1 MLARPIPA
9 DLKPWALEALGT
21 VGEASAPALEIIA
34 GDASNRRY
42 FRLET
47 PKGSYIVVD
56 APPSTE
62 KNTEFSR
69 IHQLLNGAKI
79 RVPAMLAMD
88 LDRGYML
95 LEDLGDRVLLP
106 ELSATSV
113 DDYYRSCLH
122 ILTGFRT
129 IQAESEVLPR
139 YDRALLT
146 EELSRFPEWFVSAL
160 LAYQCDDTERALVE
174 RLGGL
179 LIDNALAQPQG
190 FVHRDFHSRNL
201 MLVGQGNLAVIDF
214 QDAVYG
220 PVTYDLA
227 SLLKDCYI
235 RWPRPQVCRWALAYR
250 DELVASKVIPLITDR
265 DFLRWFD
272 LMGLQRHIKVLGT
285 FARLYLRDGKAS
297 YLDDLP
303 MVVQY
308 VQETLNLYAE
318 SQPAVAEFKDWFEDK
333 LMPLISLQS
342 WGKSL

>member
-9 DLKPWALEALGT
+9 DLKPWAQEALGL
-21 VGEASAPALEIIA
+21 VAEASTPALEIIA

-42 FRLET
+42 FRLAT
-47 PKGSYIVVD
+47 PRGSYVVVD

-69 IHQLLNGAKI
+69 VHQLLQSARI

-88 LDRGYML
+88 LGRGYML

-106 ELSATSV
+106 ELDETSV
-113 DDYYRSCLH
+113 DGYYQSCFQ
-122 ILTGFRT
+122 ILAQFRT
-129 IQAESEVLPR
+129 IQPESELLPR
-139 YDRALLT
+139 YDRPLLT
-146 EELSRFPEWFVSAL
+146 EELSRFPEWFVASL
-160 LAYQCDDTERALVE
+160 LSYPCDDAERALVE
-174 RLGGL
+174 RLAGL

-201 MLVGQGNLAVIDF
+201 MLVGQRDLAVIDF

-220 PVTYDLA
+220 PITYDLA

-235 RWPRPQVCRWALAYR
+235 RWPRAQVCRWALAYR
-250 DELVASKVIPLITDR
+250 DELVASQILAPTADR

-285 FARLYLRDGKAS
+285 FARLYLRNHKAA

-303 MVVQY
+303 MVIQY
-308 VQETLNLYAE
+308 VQETLHLYAE
-318 SQPAVAEFKDWFEDK
+318 SEPAVAEFKDWFDDR
-333 LMPLISLQS
+333 LMPLVGLQS
-342 WGKSL
+342 WGGTE

>member
-9 DLKPWALEALGT
+9 DLKPWAQDALGII
-21 VGEASAPALEIIA
+21 GEAPTPALEIIA

-42 FRLET
+42 FRLQT
-47 PKGSYIVVD
+47 PQGSYVVVD

-62 KNTEFSR
+62 KNTEFSH
-69 IHQLLNGAKI
+69 IQQLLQGAQI
-79 RVPAMLAMD
+79 RVPAMLALD
-88 LDRGYML
+88 LERGYML
-95 LEDLGDRVLLP
+95 LEDLGDQVLLP
-106 ELSATSV
+106 ELGETSV
-113 DDYYRSCLH
+113 DGYYGTCFQL
-122 ILTGFRT
+122 LAGFRT
-129 IQAESEVLPR
+129 IQAESDILPR

-146 EELSRFPEWFVSAL
+146 EELSRFPQWFVSAL
-160 LAYQCDDTERALVE
+160 LAYQCDDTELAVVE
-174 RLGGL
+174 SLASL

-201 MLVGQGNLAVIDF
+201 MLVGQGELAVIDF

-235 RWPRPQVCRWALAYR
+235 RWPRAQVCRWALVYR
-250 DELVASKVIPLITDR
+250 DELVSIQVIAPMADQ

-285 FARLYLRDGKAS
+285 FARLYLRDHKAS

-303 MVVQY
+303 MVVHY
-308 VQETLNLYAE
+308 VQETLSLYAE

-333 LMPLISLQS
+333 LMPLISLQP
-342 WGKSL
+342 WGGSP

>member
-9 DLKPWALEALGT
+9 DLKPWAQEALGL
-21 VGEASAPALEIIA
+21 VGEAPTAALEIIA

-47 PKGSYIVVD
+47 PKGSYVVVD
-56 APPSTE
+56 APPNTE

-69 IHQLLNGAKI
+69 IHQLLQGAQI

-88 LDRGYML
+88 LERGYML

-106 ELSATSV
+106 ELGETSV
-113 DDYYRSCLH
+113 DGYYRTCFQ
-122 ILTGFRT
+122 ILRGFRA
-129 IQAESEVLPR
+129 IQAESDLLPR

-160 LAYQCDDTERALVE
+160 LAYQCDDTELVLIE
-174 RLGGL
+174 KFAGL
-179 LIDNALAQPQG
+179 LIENALDQPQG

-201 MLVGQGNLAVIDF
+201 MLVGQGDLAVIDF

-235 RWPRPQVCRWALAYR
+235 RWPRSQVCLWALAYR
-250 DELVASKVIPLITDR
+250 DELVASQVISPMADQ

-285 FARLYLRDGKAS
+285 FARLYLRDDKAS

-303 MVVQY
+303 MVVKY

-318 SQPAVAEFKDWFEDK
+318 SQPAVAEFKDWFEGK

>member
-9 DLKPWALEALGT
+9 DLKPWAQDALGII
-21 VGEASAPALEIIA
+21 GEAPTPALEIIA

-42 FRLET
+42 FRLQT
-47 PKGSYIVVD
+47 PQGSYVVVD

-62 KNTEFSR
+62 KNTEFSH
-69 IHQLLNGAKI
+69 IQQLLQGAQI
-79 RVPAMLAMD
+79 RVPAMLALD
-88 LDRGYML
+88 LERGYML
-95 LEDLGDRVLLP
+95 LEDLGDQVLLP
-106 ELSATSV
+106 ELGETSV
-113 DDYYRSCLH
+113 DGYYGTCFQL
-122 ILTGFRT
+122 LAGFRT
-129 IQAESEVLPR
+129 IQAESDILPR

-146 EELSRFPEWFVSAL
+146 EELSRFPQWFVSAL
-160 LAYQCDDTERALVE
+160 LAYQCDDTELAVVE
-174 RLGGL
+174 RLASL

-201 MLVGQGNLAVIDF
+201 MLVGQGELAVIDF

-235 RWPRPQVCRWALAYR
+235 RWPRAQVCRWALVYR
-250 DELVASKVIPLITDR
+250 DELVSIQVIAPMADQ

-285 FARLYLRDGKAS
+285 FARLYLRDHKAS

-303 MVVQY
+303 MVVHY
-308 VQETLNLYAE
+308 VQETLSLYAE

-333 LMPLISLQS
+333 LMPLISLQP
-342 WGKSL
+342 WGGSP